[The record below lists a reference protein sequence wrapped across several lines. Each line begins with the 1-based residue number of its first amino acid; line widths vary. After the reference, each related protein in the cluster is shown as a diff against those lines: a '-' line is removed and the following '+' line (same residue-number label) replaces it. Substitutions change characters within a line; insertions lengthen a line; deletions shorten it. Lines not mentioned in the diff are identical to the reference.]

1 MRYIMTRKTVQMN
14 ERTYNKLL
22 ELQNLYKVKFKRFI
36 SLGDLI
42 NVIIALPTI
51 VNELK
56 HQ

>member
-1 MRYIMTRKTVQMN
+1 MRHIMTRKTVQMN